1 MDEFDKMMAEMH
13 EAFAETL
20 TELKKLH
27 HFDPAVLNA
36 FKEDVAELINIKH
49 IYANKRSQ
57 LRSKA
62 EKEIVRL
69 EYSKGGETIHR
80 GYFCPSPVFDL
91 IVGGA
96 KRGRLYKR
104 KPAPGKYTYEY
115 GFDKDDKLI
124 RCKGLNEEYLI
135 YNEAMDIVY
144 GVGFHNTGEINEVSK
159 CSYDNGNMIRYE
171 RSLCWLEEFADLH
184 HEEYIYENNRLTEVT
199 MFYNVQPSMGFYSE
213 CRYLVEQIE
222 GGKITRL
229 TGGEVVNG
237 EWQQDVY
244 EFN

>member
-13 EAFAETL
+13 EYIADTL
-20 TELKKLH
+20 SELKKIH

-104 KPAPGKYTYEY
+104 KPAPGKYSYEY
-115 GFDKDDKLI
+115 GFNKDDKLI
-124 RCKGLNEEYLI
+124 RSKGIYDEYLI

-144 GVGFHNTGEINEVSK
+144 GVGFDNRGEINEVSK
-159 CSYDNGNMIRYE
+159 CSYDNGNMIKYE
-171 RSLCWLEEFADLH
+171 RCLCWIEENADLH
-184 HEEYIYENNRLTEVT
+184 YEEYKYENNKLSEV
-199 MFYNVQPSMGFYSE
+199 MYFNGIPEMGFYSE
-213 CRYLVEQIE
+213 YRYLVNQDE
-222 GGKITRL
+222 GGKIIRL

-237 EWQQDVY
+237 EWRKNVY